1 MIRDDFRLYNNFK
14 PILVDETKYILFFNQ
29 NEKEI
34 EKKLMEYPTFIRGA
48 WLIDTTDFNEFVKTN
63 RVYYIKKAGM

>member
-1 MIRDDFRLYNNFK
+1 MIRDDFRMYNNFK
-14 PILVDETKYILFFNQ
+14 PITVDQTRYILFFNQ
-29 NEKEI
+29 NENDI

>member
-1 MIRDDFRLYNNFK
+1 MIRDDFRMYNNFK
-14 PILVDETKYILFFNQ
+14 PITVDQTRYILFFNQ
-29 NEKEI
+29 NEMDI

-48 WLIDTTDFNEFVKTN
+48 WLIDTTDFNEFVKTT